1 MNQPLEYSP
10 WGYARPYDG
19 GFRYNCM
26 MLQVIG
32 LSLLYQVN
40 VAKSV
45 EIQLKLEDSGSPRAT
60 SLGYS
65 INDETCEVTGT
76 FMLHC
81 SVLFFLYIY

>member
-1 MNQPLEYSP
+1 
-10 WGYARPYDG
+10 
-19 GFRYNCM
+19 M

-32 LSLLYQVN
+32 LSLVYKEKVS
-40 VAKSV
+40 KSV
-45 EIQLKLEDSGSPRAT
+45 EIQLTLEDSGSPRAT

-81 SVLFFLYIY
+81 SVLFFLYIYINFLGASILFSL